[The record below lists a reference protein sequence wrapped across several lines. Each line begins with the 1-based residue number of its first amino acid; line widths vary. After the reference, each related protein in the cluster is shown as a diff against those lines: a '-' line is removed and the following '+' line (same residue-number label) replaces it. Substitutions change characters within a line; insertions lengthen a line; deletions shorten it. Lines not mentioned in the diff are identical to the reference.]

1 MKLVGLPGTNSG
13 SSACNGM
20 MTVPLPPFVT
30 RSRPWS
36 KNCPK
41 NVNMRL
47 NGADRPKAGVMFGMK
62 GAPELGSRTVN
73 SGSGGWAGSTA
84 GVEQTKP
91 PEPQGL
97 VATVFAAGLFSDW
110 STIKLLMMRG

>member
-1 MKLVGLPGTNSG
+1 MKLVGLSGTNSG
-13 SSACNGM
+13 SSGCNGM

-47 NGADRPKAGVMFGMK
+47 NGEDKQKSGVMFGMK
-62 GAPELGSRTVN
+62 SAQELGSRTGK
-73 SGSGGWAGSTA
+73 SGWRGWAGSMG
-84 GVEQTKP
+84 GVDQTTP

-97 VATVFAAGLFSDW
+97 VATVLAAGL
-110 STIKLLMMRG
+110 